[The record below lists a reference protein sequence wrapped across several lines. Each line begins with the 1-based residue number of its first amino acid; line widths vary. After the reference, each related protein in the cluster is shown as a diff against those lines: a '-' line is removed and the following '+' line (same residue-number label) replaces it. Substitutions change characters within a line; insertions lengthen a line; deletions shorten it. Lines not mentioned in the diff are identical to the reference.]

1 MLFSASLRFVGRT
14 PMHPTKRLPSP
25 PQQRLNRGRAKR
37 GAKHVT
43 IRDVARI
50 AGASVSTVSAA
61 INNTDYVSA
70 AMRLRIEHA
79 IGRLGYRPNDLA
91 RGLRLQRTH
100 SLGVVVPDL
109 SNNFYTEMLQGM
121 KDYVSAAHY
130 TLLIG
135 DSRDRWAEEQVYL
148 DTFHRR
154 RVDGVIRIP
163 AVDARGGSVHN
174 LLGHIP
180 VVYADRF
187 VRSQD
192 PLAGHVGVDNALA
205 AFDATR
211 YLMSLGHRRIGII
224 AGPETAPTAA
234 DRLEGYRRALRSG
247 RVHADAT
254 LVRRGDNGMVS
265 GHREAIELLT
275 LPERPTAIFCTNNM
289 MTLGAFQAIQELR
302 TPCPEEVS
310 LLGFDD
316 FYWAPLLRPQISMV
330 RQPAREIGMAAARL
344 LIEQIDGRIASGSV
358 QTLSTQLIVR
368 QSCAPPVARTAGALV
383 PSEDDKL

>member
-1 MLFSASLRFVGRT
+1 MNFRGSAGKLLEGRR
-14 PMHPTKRLPSP
+14 KS
-25 PQQRLNRGRAKR
+25 KR
-37 GAKHVT
+37 GGHHVT
-43 IRDVARI
+43 IRDVARM

-61 INNTDYVSA
+61 INKTDYVSA
-70 AMRLRIEHA
+70 AMRQRIERA
-79 IGRLGYRPNDLA
+79 IRKLGYRPNDLA

-100 SLGVVVPDL
+100 TLGVVVPDL
-109 SNNFYTEMLQGM
+109 SNSFYTEILQGM
-121 KDYVSAAHY
+121 KDYASAAHY

-135 DSRDRWAEEQVYL
+135 DSRDHWAEERVYL

-163 AVDARGGSVHN
+163 AVDGHGENASE
-174 LLGHIP
+174 LLGSIP

-192 PLAGHVGVDNALA
+192 PGAGHVGVDNVVS

-211 YLMSLGHRRIGII
+211 YLLSLGHRRIAII
-224 AGPETAPTAA
+224 SGPETAPTAA
-234 DRLEGYRRALRSG
+234 DRLEGYQRALRSV
-247 RVHADAT
+247 RVAP
-254 LVRRGDNGMVS
+254 LNVLIRIGDNGMVG

-289 MTLGAFQAIQELR
+289 MTLGAFQAIQELKVL
-302 TPCPEEVS
+302 CPEQVS

-316 FYWAPLLRPQISMV
+316 FYWAPLLRPPVTMV

-344 LIEQIDGRIASGSV
+344 LIERIEGRAMNGNEQI
-358 QTLSTQLIVR
+358 LSTQLMVR
-368 QSCAPPVARTAGALV
+368 QSCSPPRKT
-383 PSEDDKL
+383 P

>member
-1 MLFSASLRFVGRT
+1 MKPANRLQPPPR
-14 PMHPTKRLPSP
+14 KRLIK
-25 PQQRLNRGRAKR
+25 GRATR
-37 GAKHVT
+37 AARHVT

-70 AMRLRIEHA
+70 AMRLRIQRA
-79 IGRLGYRPNDLA
+79 IARLGYRPNDLA

-100 SLGVVVPDL
+100 TLGVVVPDL
-109 SNNFYTEMLQGM
+109 SNSFYTEVLQGM
-121 KDYVSAAHY
+121 KDYASAAHY

-163 AVDARGGSVHN
+163 AVDEKSGNLRD
-174 LLGHIP
+174 LLGDIP

-187 VRSQD
+187 AHD
-192 PLAGHVGVDNALA
+192 AAAGHVGVDNVVA

-247 RVHADAT
+247 RVHVDGT

-275 LPERPTAIFCTNNM
+275 LPNRPTAIFCTNNM
-289 MTLGAFQAIQELR
+289 MTLGAFQAIQELK
-302 TPCPEEVS
+302 TLCPEEVS
-310 LLGFDD
+310 LVGFDD
-316 FYWAPLLRPQISMV
+316 FYWAPLLRPQITMV

-344 LIEQIDGRIASGSV
+344 LIEQIEGRIATGSA

-368 QSCAPPVARTAGALV
+368 QSCAPPAARSGASTV
-383 PSEDDKL
+383 RPGQAKP

>member
-1 MLFSASLRFVGRT
+1 MK
-14 PMHPTKRLPSP
+14 PTKTPHP
-25 PQQRLNRGRAKR
+25 PRRRGQSKGRVKR
-37 GAKHVT
+37 GGRHVT
-43 IRDVARI
+43 IRDVART
-50 AGASVSTVSAA
+50 ARASVSTVSAA

-70 AMRLRIEHA
+70 AMRLRIERA
-79 IGRLGYRPNDLA
+79 IVRLGYRPNDLA

-109 SNNFYTEMLQGM
+109 SNSFYTEILQGM
-121 KDYVSAAHY
+121 KDYASAAHY

-163 AVDARGGSVHN
+163 AVDDRSGNVHE
-174 LLGHIP
+174 LLGDIP

-187 VRSQD
+187 ARTQD
-192 PLAGHVGVDNALA
+192 PAAGHVGVDNVVA

-211 YLMSLGHRRIGII
+211 YLMSLGHRRIGIV

-234 DRLEGYRRALRSG
+234 DRVEGYRRALRSG
-247 RVHADAT
+247 HVHVDPT

-289 MTLGAFQAIQELR
+289 MTVGAFQDIQELKMG
-302 TPCPEEVS
+302 CPEEVS
-310 LLGFDD
+310 LVGFDD
-316 FYWAPLLRPQISMV
+316 FYWAPLLRPQITMV

-344 LIEQIDGRIASGSV
+344 LIEQIEGRIATGGE

-368 QSCAPPVARTAGALV
+368 QSCAPPVLHSATSIV
-383 PSEDDKL
+383 PSGQAKR

>member
-1 MLFSASLRFVGRT
+1 MRPA
-14 PMHPTKRLPSP
+14 KRLDP
-25 PQQRLNRGRAKR
+25 PFRKRLAKGKAR
-37 GAKHVT
+37 RSGKHVT
-43 IRDVARI
+43 IRDVARV
-50 AGASVSTVSAA
+50 AKASVSTVSAA

-70 AMRLRIEHA
+70 AMRLRVERA

-100 SLGVVVPDL
+100 TLGIVVPDL
-109 SNNFYTEMLQGM
+109 SNSFYTEILQGM
-121 KDYVSAAHY
+121 KDYASAAHY

-163 AVDARGGSVHN
+163 AADDQCRN
-174 LLGHIP
+174 IRELLGEIP

-187 VRSQD
+187 SHTRDAS
-192 PLAGHVGVDNALA
+192 AGHVGVDNGVA

-211 YLMSLGHRRIGII
+211 YLMSLGHRRIGIV

-234 DRLEGYRRALRSG
+234 DRLEGYRRAVRGGHVPVDPALI
-247 RVHADAT
+247 
-254 LVRRGDNGMVS
+254 RRGDNRMVS

-275 LPERPTAIFCTNNM
+275 LPDRPTAIFCTNNM
-289 MTLGAFQAIQELR
+289 MTLGAFQAIQELKVV
-302 TPCPEEVS
+302 CPDEVS

-316 FYWAPLLRPQISMV
+316 FYWAPLLRPQITMV

-344 LIEQIDGRIASGSV
+344 LIEQIEGRMVTGGD

-368 QSCAPPVARTAGALV
+368 QSCAPPAPRPA
-383 PSEDDKL
+383 PSVVRSGKGLN